1 MRAALPQSPLAPRA
15 VSPRSPQHA
24 PRASLE
30 GAPCHT
36 HRSAAP
42 PAGSSRWPECP
53 VPRPTDARP
62 RCQATHP
69 SRSGHGE
76 KSVCPDARGQWAP
89 PARSSWTVTSAG
101 GSNRGRAGPSPAKVL
116 TTGSGVALTACRE
129 AGLCI
134 TGRWRRGEASCGA
147 PGHGGPRRMR
157 KHTSGR
163 GHPLQGLQP
172 GPGGPAPPMSGGPG
186 GTGGCS
192 DAQPRGWGQPGQEA
206 GGRAEE
212 EAGSIS
218 TRGRDRRPSRR

>member
-101 GSNRGRAGPSPAKVL
+101 GSNRGRAGPLPAKVL
-116 TTGSGVALTACRE
+116 TTGSGVALAACRE

-134 TGRWRRGEASCGA
+134 TREVAAGGGELRCPRPRWAQEDEEAHFREGSPSPGA
-147 PGHGGPRRMR
+147 PARARWP
-157 KHTSGR
+157 HTPDVWR
-163 GHPLQGLQP
+163 P
-172 GPGGPAPPMSGGPG
+172 
-186 GTGGCS
+186 
-192 DAQPRGWGQPGQEA
+192 W
-206 GGRAEE
+206 
-212 EAGSIS
+212 
-218 TRGRDRRPSRR
+218 RDRRMLRRPASGLGAARAGSGREGGGGSRLD

>member
-134 TGRWRRGEASCGA
+134 TREVAAGGGELRCPRPRWAQEDEEAHFREGSPSPGA
-147 PGHGGPRRMR
+147 PARARWP
-157 KHTSGR
+157 HTPDVWR
-163 GHPLQGLQP
+163 P
-172 GPGGPAPPMSGGPG
+172 
-186 GTGGCS
+186 
-192 DAQPRGWGQPGQEA
+192 W
-206 GGRAEE
+206 
-212 EAGSIS
+212 
-218 TRGRDRRPSRR
+218 RDRRMLRRPASGLGAARAGSGREGGGGSRLD